1 MTIVAFILVGLVRW
15 FFHDFLATAG
25 SSVSRHTRD
34 VLSKSLTASI
44 FTGIM
49 IAALL
54 AIFSLF
60 SAATAMTAVY
70 AWPVLFVVEFGLRQ
84 LRSARVKADEAKYN
98 ERVNAK
104 K

>member
-1 MTIVAFILVGLVRW
+1 MTILAFILVGLVRF

-44 FTGIM
+44 FTAIM
-49 IAALL
+49 LGALL
-54 AIFSLF
+54 AISSLF

-70 AWPVLFVVEFGLRQ
+70 AMPVLFVVEFGWRQ
-84 LRSARVKADEAKYN
+84 VRSSRIKAEEAQRTQRK
-98 ERVNAK
+98 
-104 K
+104 